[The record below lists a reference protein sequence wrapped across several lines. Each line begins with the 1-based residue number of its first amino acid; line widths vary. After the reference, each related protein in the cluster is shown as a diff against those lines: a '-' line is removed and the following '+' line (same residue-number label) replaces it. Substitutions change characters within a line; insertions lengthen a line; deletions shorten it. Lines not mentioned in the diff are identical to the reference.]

1 MPSFDVTI
9 TKVFGAS
16 ATNTVTIDAKNKYE
30 AIELAKEVDWSP
42 VYNSM
47 TQSNLSDSYSFAEII
62 VDDEVMEDT
71 LFSSELLNEAGKQ
84 QKGMRS

>member
-1 MPSFDVTI
+1 
-9 TKVFGAS
+9 
-16 ATNTVTIDAKNKYE
+16 
-30 AIELAKEVDWSP
+30 
-42 VYNSM
+42 M

-71 LFSSELLNEAGKQ
+71 LFSSELLNEAVKQ